1 MPLPVEMAYSGIA
14 SFVLVHGGWGGGW
27 EWRAVAQALRE
38 HGDEVWT
45 PTLTGMGER
54 SHLGGPKI
62 GVETHVTDVVAVL
75 EQEDLGQVV
84 LCGHSY
90 GGIPVTGAADRQP
103 ERVRLL
109 VYIDAL
115 VPSDG
120 ESAFDLVPAT
130 FAEVARTSAAARG
143 DGWRVPIPAE
153 LLPPT
158 GWVPEEVRGRYL
170 ARLGGQPLATFADPV
185 NLTGAVE
192 RLPRAFL
199 RCTAGDLAASSAGDP
214 IAPMAAR
221 AQREGWLY
229 RELMAPHDPQLTDPI
244 GTASILHE
252 LGAGS

>member
-1 MPLPVEMAYSGIA
+1 
-14 SFVLVHGGWGGGW
+14 
-27 EWRAVAQALRE
+27 
-38 HGDEVWT
+38 
-45 PTLTGMGER
+45 MGER

-130 FAEVARTSAAARG
+130 FAEVARK
-143 DGWRVPIPAE
+143 
-153 LLPPT
+153 
-158 GWVPEEVRGRYL
+158 
-170 ARLGGQPLATFADPV
+170 
-185 NLTGAVE
+185 
-192 RLPRAFL
+192 
-199 RCTAGDLAASSAGDP
+199 AGDQYNKTRLTPSARKLF
-214 IAPMAAR
+214 A
-221 AQREGWLY
+221 WLY
-229 RELMAPHDPQLTDPI
+229 RRQRGGKT
-244 GTASILHE
+244 
-252 LGAGS
+252 